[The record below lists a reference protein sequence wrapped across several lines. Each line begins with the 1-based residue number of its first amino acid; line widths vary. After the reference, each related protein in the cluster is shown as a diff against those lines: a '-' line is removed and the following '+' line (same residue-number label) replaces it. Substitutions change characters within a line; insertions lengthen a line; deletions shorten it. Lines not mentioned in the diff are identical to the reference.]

1 MVKVQLIMHDRRHT
15 ESIEMLYPFRA
26 CLKALTR
33 RSLDAAELN
42 WRYVSYSLSVPFVQ
56 IEAAA

>member
-1 MVKVQLIMHDRRHT
+1 MHDRRHT